1 MRWASAVD
9 TDTSLIPAVERAA
22 AKIFAGLGKQEPDL
36 LTVFVSG
43 HHVAH
48 FDALAELLRREFE
61 NSFLFGCSAIAVIGG
76 SKEIEDRPAV
86 SLSGALLPGVR
97 MKGTHL
103 DAAQLPGP
111 YAEPRI
117 WEDALHLTA
126 NQQPSFLILTD
137 PLSFETE
144 PLIRGLDRAFP
155 NATKVGGLASGAK
168 QVGGA
173 ALYLDKQV
181 YHSGAITLAL
191 TGNVRVDAVVA
202 QGCRP
207 IGDPMFI
214 TSSHE
219 NLIREID
226 GHTPREVLATL
237 FETLPPNDR
246 ELFSQSLF
254 LGVAM
259 RGDTSEYT
267 AGDFLVRT
275 ILGMDPQSGALWVN
289 SQVPSNSVVQ
299 FHLRDASTSAYDL
312 ERALVQFRA
321 SRSPATPSGALLF
334 SCLGRGISL
343 YGQAD
348 HDSNAFRRLV
358 ADIPVGGFFGNGEI
372 GPVQNSTYLHG
383 YTSAFAV
390 FSEQV

>member
-9 TDTSLIPAVERAA
+9 TDTSLISAVERAA
-22 AKIFAGLGKQEPDL
+22 AKIFMGLGNQDPDL
-36 LTVFVSG
+36 LTVFVSS
-43 HHVAH
+43 HHAAH
-48 FDALAELLRREFE
+48 FDVLAELLRREFE
-61 NSFLFGCSAIAVIGG
+61 NSYLFGCGAIAVIGN
-76 SKEIEDRPAV
+76 SKEIEDRPAL

-97 MKGTHL
+97 LKGVHL
-103 DAAQLPGP
+103 DAAQLPSQ
-111 YAEPRI
+111 YAEASV

-126 NQQPSFLILTD
+126 SQQPSFLILTD

-144 PLIRGLDRAFP
+144 PLLTGLDRGFP
-155 NATKVGGLASGAK
+155 NAIKVGGLASGAK
-168 QVGGA
+168 QVGAA
-173 ALYLDKQV
+173 ALYLDQQV
-181 YHSGAITLAL
+181 YHSGAVILAL
-191 TGNVRVDAVVA
+191 TGNVQIDAVVA

-226 GHTPREVLATL
+226 GHAPREALAAL
-237 FETLPPNDR
+237 FELLPAGDR
-246 ELFSQSLF
+246 DLFSQSLF

-259 RGDTSEYT
+259 RRDASEYV
-267 AGDFLVRT
+267 AGDFLIRS

-289 SQVPSNSVVQ
+289 SKVPPNSVVQ
-299 FHLRDASTSAYDL
+299 FHLRDASTSAHDL
-312 ERALVQFRA
+312 ERALVQYRA
-321 SRSPATPSGALLF
+321 SKSAVAPSGALLF
-334 SCLGRGISL
+334 SCLGRGVGL

-348 HDSNAFRRLV
+348 HDSNAFRRLA

-372 GPVQNSTYLHG
+372 GPVHNSTYLHG

-390 FSEQV
+390 FSEPL